1 MTEHHHPSEPPV
13 AATAQAGTW
22 TRLREDFIR
31 WVTRRHRVDGR
42 QTQITRDRVYILPTR
57 HGYLLVA
64 ILIVMLLGA
73 INYSNNMAFL
83 LTFLIVG
90 IGHNTMWYTHRN
102 LLGLKL
108 TLLPIE
114 PVFAGQKPR
123 LRLRLDTTTGRAREA
138 LQLSIGSLH
147 SRLGAVDAMG
157 QGQLELVL
165 APMERGI
172 YRLPRQRLAT
182 RYPLGLLEA
191 WTWLTLD
198 TEVVV
203 YPQPADRADS
213 MATASG
219 ASQADADVTQGH
231 DSDPD
236 HLRDYRPGD
245 SPRKM
250 LWKAVARSGR
260 LIVREHSTQ
269 QVESDWLDWDA
280 VPGHDIESRLAL
292 LCRWILDRQ
301 TAQQPYGL
309 RMPGVEIAPGL
320 GPDHLARCLYPL
332 AGFARGEPAPI
343 TTIA

>member
-1 MTEHHHPSEPPV
+1 MTQNNRMNEPT
-13 AATAQAGTW
+13 AAGAAQASAW
-22 TRLREDFIR
+22 TRLREDVIR
-31 WVTRRHRVDGR
+31 WVTRRHRRDGR

-64 ILIVMLLGA
+64 VLIVMLLGA

-83 LTFLIVG
+83 LTFLVVG

-108 TLLPIE
+108 ALLPVE
-114 PVFAGQKPR
+114 PVFAGQTPR
-123 LRLRLDTTTGRAREA
+123 LRLRLDDAAGRAREA
-138 LQLSIGSLH
+138 LQLSLGSLR
-147 SRLGAVDAMG
+147 SSLGSVDATG

-165 APMERGI
+165 PPMERGV

-203 YPQPADRADS
+203 YPQPAERTDS

-219 ASQADADVTQGH
+219 AAQADADITQGQ
-231 DSDPD
+231 DSEPD
-236 HLRDYRPGD
+236 QLRDYRPGD

-260 LIVREHSTQ
+260 LIVRENSTQ
-269 QVESDWLDWDA
+269 QVASDWLDWDA
-280 VPGHDIESRLAL
+280 VPGHDIEARLAL

-309 RMPGVEIAPGL
+309 RMPGVEITPGL

-332 AGFARGEPAPI
+332 ASFARGEPTLVA
-343 TTIA
+343 TTS